1 MPVNLTENDE
11 FTASVSVP
19 LPLEAGSI
27 AEGGPLRSGIQALAN
42 RTRHFYNRFVAGV
55 KRVQFF
61 SDLTSLQAVTGQS
74 AGDVALAIDSLGRL
88 GIYHYSL
95 SFSGPNILPYVVK
108 PAALVDGDPG
118 RWVHFFHH
126 YGAFDTDV
134 SGNNKWTY
142 PGPGRVVEALEA
154 VVTSPSSNVYATSGS
169 WQDIG
174 LEITKTLVA
183 GDVVTLH
190 GLVTWAVDSDEDI
203 QFRLRVENT
212 SGGSVLDGG
221 PVVVDPIAVNKRN
234 QVAIT
239 GRWTASESLSHTFKL
254 QMFADAGVPFDT
266 TLYAQRR
273 LSGLWI
279 RP

>member
-11 FTASVSVP
+11 FTANVSVP

-61 SDLTSLQAVTGQS
+61 SDIASLQAVTGQS

-95 SFSGPNILPYVVK
+95 SFSGANILPYVVK
-108 PAALVDGDPG
+108 PAALADGDPG
-118 RWVHFFHH
+118 RWVHLFHH

-142 PGPGRVVEALEA
+142 PGPGRVVEVLESI
-154 VVTSPSSNVYATSGS
+154 VSSPSSSTYNSGGS
-169 WQDIG
+169 WQDTG
-174 LEITKTLVA
+174 LSITKTLIL
-183 GDVVTLH
+183 GDVVSLTATT
-190 GLVTWAVDSDEDI
+190 VWAATEAEGV
-203 QFRLRVENT
+203 QFRLRVDAP
-212 SGGSVLDGG
+212 GGSATLDGG
-221 PVVVDPIAVNKRN
+221 PHELDPSAAN
-234 QVAIT
+234 QKNLAHVT
-239 GRWTASESLSHTFKL
+239 GKWTAGESGSHTFKL
-254 QMFADAGVPFDT
+254 QILVDAGGPFDAI
-266 TLYAQRR
+266 LYAQRAMH
-273 LSGLWI
+273 GLWI